1 MCRDSGLL
9 YPITTLSDEEDL
21 TMTSGGM
28 SSTQKGFMYL
38 QLKQAKEAQRL
49 AEERYSEEERK
60 QIEEARARAR
70 RGAKGRSQTLLTGG
84 MGVLEAPSVKKQ
96 KLGE

>member
-1 MCRDSGLL
+1 MSG
-9 YPITTLSDEEDL
+9 
-21 TMTSGGM
+21 GGM
-28 SSTQKGFMYL
+28 SATQKGFMYL

-49 AEERYSEEERK
+49 AEERYTEEEQK
-60 QIEEARARAR
+60 QIEAARAKAR
-70 RGAKGRSQTLLTGG
+70 RGAKGRSSTLLTGG